1 MESGSENITDSLYHK
16 KGENTMVFSGILGVF
31 TVMVAMMTVG
41 GNPILGIILMAVGAL
56 LALPMLIEANRHA

>member
-1 MESGSENITDSLYHK
+1 
-16 KGENTMVFSGILGVF
+16 MVFSGILGVF
-31 TVMVAMMTVG
+31 TVMVAMMTAG